1 MNTEVSRRPVAVWD
15 RILECNGAI
24 SAHCNLHLP
33 GSSNSPDSASQVVG
47 TTGMRHHARLIFE
60 FLVETGFHH
69 VGVSHLRQQ
78 NVLFLAV
85 LLLSWTN
92 SEIIEIREWG
102 QVWWLTPVIPA
113 LWEAEAGTSRVSLLP
128 RLECSGVISAHCN
141 LCLPGSSDSSASAF
155 RIAGITGMGH
165 HTRLIFSFTLV
176 AQAGVQWRDL
186 SSPQPLPPGLKQFS
200 CLSLLSSWDY
210 RYPPPRLANF
220 CIFSRDGVSPCWP
233 GWSETPDLM
242 IRLPQPPKVPG
253 LQADAAMQ
261 HYGVNGYSLH
271 AMNSLSAM
279 YNLHQQAAQQ
289 AQHAPDYRPSVH
301 ALTLAERLADI
312 ILEARYGSQH
322 RKQRRSRTAFTA
334 QQLEA
339 LEKTFQKT
347 HYPDVVMRERL
358 AMCTNLPE
366 ARVQVWFKNRRA
378 KFRKKQRSLQKEQ
391 LQKQKEAEGSHGEGK
406 TETPTPDTQ
415 LDTDQP
421 PRLPGGDAP
430 AELHLSLS
438 EQSASES
445 APEDQ
450 LDREEDPRAGAEDP
464 KAEKNPGAESKG
476 LGCKRGSPKADSP
489 GSLTLAPAAPGGGLL
504 GPSHSYSSSPL
515 SLFRLQEQF
524 RQHMAATNNLVHYS
538 SFEVGGPAPA
548 AAAAAAAAAVP
559 YLGVNMAPLGSL
571 HCQSYYQ
578 SLSAAA
584 AAHQGVWGSP
594 LLPAPPAGLAPAT
607 ATLNSKTT
615 SIENLRLRAKQH
627 AASLG
632 LDTLPN

>member
-1 MNTEVSRRPVAVWD
+1 
-15 RILECNGAI
+15 
-24 SAHCNLHLP
+24 
-33 GSSNSPDSASQVVG
+33 
-47 TTGMRHHARLIFE
+47 
-60 FLVETGFHH
+60 
-69 VGVSHLRQQ
+69 
-78 NVLFLAV
+78 
-85 LLLSWTN
+85 
-92 SEIIEIREWG
+92 
-102 QVWWLTPVIPA
+102 
-113 LWEAEAGTSRVSLLP
+113 
-128 RLECSGVISAHCN
+128 
-141 LCLPGSSDSSASAF
+141 
-155 RIAGITGMGH
+155 
-165 HTRLIFSFTLV
+165 
-176 AQAGVQWRDL
+176 
-186 SSPQPLPPGLKQFS
+186 
-200 CLSLLSSWDY
+200 
-210 RYPPPRLANF
+210 
-220 CIFSRDGVSPCWP
+220 
-233 GWSETPDLM
+233 
-242 IRLPQPPKVPG
+242 
-253 LQADAAMQ
+253 MQ

-301 ALTLAERLADI
+301 ALTLAERLAGCTFQDI

-391 LQKQKEAEGSHGEGK
+391 LQKQKDSDANSDEAKNESSLA
-406 TETPTPDTQ
+406 ETQTSS
-415 LDTDQP
+415 
-421 PRLPGGDAP
+421 
-430 AELHLSLS
+430 AEPEKPHSLRCEASVELNLTSS

-445 APEDQ
+445 AAEEQ
-450 LDREEDPRAGAEDP
+450 TDREEELKTATE
-464 KAEKNPGAESKG
+464 ESK
-476 LGCKRGSPKADSP
+476 LDKSPSADSKVLNCKRSSPKSDSP
-489 GSLTLAPAAPGGGLL
+489 ISATITPA
-504 GPSHSYSSSPL
+504 SSSNSNVVQTHSYSSSPL

-538 SFEVGGPAPA
+538 SFEMGSPST
-548 AAAAAAAAAVP
+548 VP
-559 YLGVNMAPLGSL
+559 YLGMNVNMAPLSSL

-578 SLSAAA
+578 SLSHA
-584 AAHQGVWGSP
+584 QQVWSAP
-594 LLPAPPAGLAPAT
+594 ILQASSTLPS
-607 ATLNSKTT
+607 LNSKTT

>member
-1 MNTEVSRRPVAVWD
+1 
-15 RILECNGAI
+15 
-24 SAHCNLHLP
+24 
-33 GSSNSPDSASQVVG
+33 
-47 TTGMRHHARLIFE
+47 
-60 FLVETGFHH
+60 
-69 VGVSHLRQQ
+69 
-78 NVLFLAV
+78 
-85 LLLSWTN
+85 
-92 SEIIEIREWG
+92 
-102 QVWWLTPVIPA
+102 
-113 LWEAEAGTSRVSLLP
+113 
-128 RLECSGVISAHCN
+128 
-141 LCLPGSSDSSASAF
+141 
-155 RIAGITGMGH
+155 
-165 HTRLIFSFTLV
+165 
-176 AQAGVQWRDL
+176 
-186 SSPQPLPPGLKQFS
+186 
-200 CLSLLSSWDY
+200 
-210 RYPPPRLANF
+210 
-220 CIFSRDGVSPCWP
+220 
-233 GWSETPDLM
+233 
-242 IRLPQPPKVPG
+242 
-253 LQADAAMQ
+253 MQ

-301 ALTLAERLADI
+301 ALTLAERLAGCTFQDI

-391 LQKQKEAEGSHGEGK
+391 LQKQKEAEGSQGEGK
-406 TETPTPDTQ
+406 AEAPTPDSQ
-415 LDTDQP
+415 LETEQP
-421 PRLPGGDAP
+421 PSLPTGDP
-430 AELHLSLS
+430 PTEMHLSLS

-450 LDREEDPRAGAEDP
+450 PDREEDPRAGVEDP
-464 KAEKNPGAESKG
+464 KTEKSSGADSKA
-476 LGCKRGSPKADSP
+476 LACKRGSPKADSP
-489 GSLTLAPAAPGGGLL
+489 GSLALAPAAPGSSLL

-538 SFEVGGPAPA
+538 SFEVGGPAP

-594 LLPAPPAGLAPAT
+594 LLPAPPAGLAPAS
-607 ATLNSKTT
+607 AALNSKTT

>member
-1 MNTEVSRRPVAVWD
+1 
-15 RILECNGAI
+15 
-24 SAHCNLHLP
+24 
-33 GSSNSPDSASQVVG
+33 
-47 TTGMRHHARLIFE
+47 
-60 FLVETGFHH
+60 
-69 VGVSHLRQQ
+69 
-78 NVLFLAV
+78 
-85 LLLSWTN
+85 
-92 SEIIEIREWG
+92 
-102 QVWWLTPVIPA
+102 
-113 LWEAEAGTSRVSLLP
+113 
-128 RLECSGVISAHCN
+128 
-141 LCLPGSSDSSASAF
+141 
-155 RIAGITGMGH
+155 
-165 HTRLIFSFTLV
+165 
-176 AQAGVQWRDL
+176 
-186 SSPQPLPPGLKQFS
+186 
-200 CLSLLSSWDY
+200 
-210 RYPPPRLANF
+210 
-220 CIFSRDGVSPCWP
+220 
-233 GWSETPDLM
+233 
-242 IRLPQPPKVPG
+242 
-253 LQADAAMQ
+253 MQ

-391 LQKQKEAEGSHGEGK
+391 LQKQKEVADAGLEEGK
-406 TETPTPDTQ
+406 GE
-415 LDTDQP
+415 P
-421 PRLPGGDAP
+421 PAAAASEAHNPPSSASSSSSE
-430 AELHLSLS
+430 AERPPHPLAAEMSVEVNVTS
-438 EQSASES
+438 AEQSGSES
-445 APEDQ
+445 AAEEQTDEGEELKQ
-450 LDREEDPRAGAEDP
+450 HREEP
-464 KAEKNPGAESKG
+464 KGDKSHAPGNKSPP
-476 LGCKRGSPKADSP
+476 CKRMSPKADSP
-489 GSLTLAPAAPGGGLL
+489 LSSSAIPSSSGVSSGMAQ
-504 GPSHSYSSSPL
+504 SHSYSSSPL

-538 SFEVGGPAPA
+538 SFDMGTPSSM
-548 AAAAAAAAAVP
+548 P
-559 YLGVNMAPLGSL
+559 YLGMNVNMAAPLGSL

-578 SLSAAA
+578 SLSHA
-584 AAHQGVWGSP
+584 QQVWNNPILQASGS
-594 LLPAPPAGLAPAT
+594 LPSI
-607 ATLNSKTT
+607 NSKTT

>member
-1 MNTEVSRRPVAVWD
+1 
-15 RILECNGAI
+15 
-24 SAHCNLHLP
+24 
-33 GSSNSPDSASQVVG
+33 
-47 TTGMRHHARLIFE
+47 
-60 FLVETGFHH
+60 
-69 VGVSHLRQQ
+69 
-78 NVLFLAV
+78 
-85 LLLSWTN
+85 
-92 SEIIEIREWG
+92 
-102 QVWWLTPVIPA
+102 
-113 LWEAEAGTSRVSLLP
+113 
-128 RLECSGVISAHCN
+128 
-141 LCLPGSSDSSASAF
+141 
-155 RIAGITGMGH
+155 
-165 HTRLIFSFTLV
+165 
-176 AQAGVQWRDL
+176 
-186 SSPQPLPPGLKQFS
+186 
-200 CLSLLSSWDY
+200 
-210 RYPPPRLANF
+210 
-220 CIFSRDGVSPCWP
+220 
-233 GWSETPDLM
+233 
-242 IRLPQPPKVPG
+242 
-253 LQADAAMQ
+253 MQ

-301 ALTLAERLADI
+301 ALTLAERLAGCTFQDI

-391 LQKQKEAEGSHGEGK
+391 LQKQKEAEGSQGEGK
-406 TETPTPDTQ
+406 TEAPTPDTQ
-415 LDTDQP
+415 LETEQP
-421 PRLPGGDAP
+421 PSLPSGDPP

-438 EQSASES
+438 EQSA
-445 APEDQ
+445 
-450 LDREEDPRAGAEDP
+450 
-464 KAEKNPGAESKG
+464 N
-476 LGCKRGSPKADSP
+476 SP
-489 GSLTLAPAAPGGGLL
+489 GSLALAPAAPGGGLL
-504 GPSHSYSSSPL
+504 GPSRSYSSSPL

-538 SFEVGGPAPA
+538 SFEVGGPAP
-548 AAAAAAAAAVP
+548 AAAAAAAAVP

-594 LLPAPPAGLAPAT
+594 LLPAPPAGLAPAS
-607 ATLNSKTT
+607 AALNSKTT

>member
-1 MNTEVSRRPVAVWD
+1 A
-15 RILECNGAI
+15 
-24 SAHCNLHLP
+24 P
-33 GSSNSPDSASQVVG
+33 G
-47 TTGMRHHARLIFE
+47 T
-60 FLVETGFHH
+60 
-69 VGVSHLRQQ
+69 
-78 NVLFLAV
+78 
-85 LLLSWTN
+85 
-92 SEIIEIREWG
+92 
-102 QVWWLTPVIPA
+102 
-113 LWEAEAGTSRVSLLP
+113 
-128 RLECSGVISAHCN
+128 
-141 LCLPGSSDSSASAF
+141 
-155 RIAGITGMGH
+155 
-165 HTRLIFSFTLV
+165 
-176 AQAGVQWRDL
+176 
-186 SSPQPLPPGLKQFS
+186 
-200 CLSLLSSWDY
+200 
-210 RYPPPRLANF
+210 
-220 CIFSRDGVSPCWP
+220 
-233 GWSETPDLM
+233 
-242 IRLPQPPKVPG
+242 
-253 LQADAAMQ
+253 MQ

-391 LQKQKEAEGSHGEGK
+391 LQKQKEVADAGLEEGK
-406 TETPTPDTQ
+406 GE
-415 LDTDQP
+415 P
-421 PRLPGGDAP
+421 PAAAASEAHNPPSSASSSSSE
-430 AELHLSLS
+430 AERPPHPLAAEMSVEVNVTS
-438 EQSASES
+438 AEQSGSES
-445 APEDQ
+445 AAEEQTDEGEELKQ
-450 LDREEDPRAGAEDP
+450 HREEP
-464 KAEKNPGAESKG
+464 KGDKSHAPGNKSPP
-476 LGCKRGSPKADSP
+476 CKRMSPKADSP
-489 GSLTLAPAAPGGGLL
+489 LSSSAIPSSSGVSSGMAQ
-504 GPSHSYSSSPL
+504 SHSYSSSPL

-538 SFEVGGPAPA
+538 SFDMGTPSSM
-548 AAAAAAAAAVP
+548 P
-559 YLGVNMAPLGSL
+559 YLGMNVNMAAPLGSL

-578 SLSAAA
+578 SLSHA
-584 AAHQGVWGSP
+584 QQVWNNPILQASGS
-594 LLPAPPAGLAPAT
+594 LPSI
-607 ATLNSKTT
+607 NSKTT

>member
-1 MNTEVSRRPVAVWD
+1 
-15 RILECNGAI
+15 
-24 SAHCNLHLP
+24 
-33 GSSNSPDSASQVVG
+33 
-47 TTGMRHHARLIFE
+47 
-60 FLVETGFHH
+60 
-69 VGVSHLRQQ
+69 
-78 NVLFLAV
+78 
-85 LLLSWTN
+85 
-92 SEIIEIREWG
+92 
-102 QVWWLTPVIPA
+102 
-113 LWEAEAGTSRVSLLP
+113 
-128 RLECSGVISAHCN
+128 
-141 LCLPGSSDSSASAF
+141 
-155 RIAGITGMGH
+155 
-165 HTRLIFSFTLV
+165 
-176 AQAGVQWRDL
+176 
-186 SSPQPLPPGLKQFS
+186 
-200 CLSLLSSWDY
+200 
-210 RYPPPRLANF
+210 
-220 CIFSRDGVSPCWP
+220 
-233 GWSETPDLM
+233 
-242 IRLPQPPKVPG
+242 
-253 LQADAAMQ
+253 MQ

-301 ALTLAERLADI
+301 ALTLAERLAGCQNHTALAVAQKGATTADLEWNSWKFGRGMLERCRADLLCSLADIFGTRLCGSGTGLAADI

-391 LQKQKEAEGSHGEGK
+391 LQKQKDCEGSHNEGK
-406 TETPTPDTQ
+406 TEPPVLETQATTPDTEKTQ
-415 LDTDQP
+415 SLPSEVSTD
-421 PRLPGGDAP
+421 LN
-430 AELHLSLS
+430 LTLS

-450 LDREEDPRAGAEDP
+450 TDREEEFKSTLDEAKVDKSPGVDSKALNCKRASP
-464 KAEKNPGAESKG
+464 KAESPISATVTPSSSSG
-476 LGCKRGSPKADSP
+476 LAQ
-489 GSLTLAPAAPGGGLL
+489 T
-504 GPSHSYSSSPL
+504 HSYSSSPL

-538 SFEVGGPAPA
+538 SFEMGTPSAM
-548 AAAAAAAAAVP
+548 P
-559 YLGVNMAPLGSL
+559 YLGMNVNMAPLSSL

-578 SLSAAA
+578 SLSHA
-584 AAHQGVWGSP
+584 QQVWSSP
-594 LLPAPPAGLAPAT
+594 ILQASSSLPS
-607 ATLNSKTT
+607 LNSKTT